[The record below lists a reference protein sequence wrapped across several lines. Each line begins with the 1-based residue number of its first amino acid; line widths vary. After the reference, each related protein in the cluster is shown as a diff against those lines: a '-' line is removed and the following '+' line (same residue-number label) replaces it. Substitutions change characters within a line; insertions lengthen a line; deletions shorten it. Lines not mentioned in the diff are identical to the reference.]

1 MSTPGFTLP
10 PPMWTATHEPADQT
24 QATISKAAVAGQLHH
39 VCAICCTLEG
49 AAQVIEV
56 HFVLRDSTTGAGNIL
71 WQGKLTT
78 NAAGVSRDL
87 TLTGLNIPGVIGQ
100 AMTIETVAAPSVA
113 TTSATVW
120 MAGYTEQTGP

>member
-1 MSTPGFTLP
+1 MSGHLNYIPE
-10 PPMWTATHEPADQT
+10 MWTETHEPADNA
-24 QATISKAAVAGQLHH
+24 QATKSRAAVAGQRHH
-39 VCAICCTLEG
+39 VTAICCTLEG

-56 HFVLRDSTTGAGNIL
+56 HFVLRDSTTGAGNIK

-78 NAAGVSRDL
+78 DAAGVSRDL
-87 TLTGLNIPGVIGQ
+87 TLTGLNIPGVTGQ

-120 MAGYTEQTGP
+120 MAGFTEQVGA